1 MKNLNTVNLCEKEKD
16 EWEGKEKNIYCVL
29 MLMVLQNIWPP
40 ARLFHTAATP
50 EIIGP
55 PDNPRNAYII
65 NSITVFRVRIL
76 SLSDPDPQHFAWI
89 ILPDST

>member
-1 MKNLNTVNLCEKEKD
+1 MGGKRKEYLLCPHANGATEHMAPCSTFS
-16 EWEGKEKNIYCVL
+16 YS
-29 MLMVLQNIWPP
+29 
-40 ARLFHTAATP
+40 AATP

-55 PDNPRNAYII
+55 PDNPRNADII
-65 NSITVFRVRIL
+65 NSITVFRLRIL